1 MKIIVGISG
10 ASSVHLGIRVAN
22 EILAAGHEVC
32 AIISDGARVTFKS
45 EKAWEYLG
53 NSRIPK
59 DNLGNSR
66 IPKANLENSRIL
78 NENLGNSRIPN
89 ENLGNSGIPNEN
101 FLQIEEFLDEKIDIQ
116 RNMSDAAASGSSGY
130 EAMII
135 APCSSNTLAK
145 VAAGICD
152 NLLLRAAAVMLKEQ
166 RKLIIAPRE
175 MPFSPLSI
183 KHMSELSGL
192 GVMFAPPMIAHYN
205 KPLSLN
211 DAENFIIGKWLDCL
225 NIKNNLFKRWK
236 I

>member
-10 ASSVHLGIRVAN
+10 ASSVHLGIRLAN

-45 EKAWEYLG
+45 EKAWEYL
-53 NSRIPK
+53 S
-59 DNLGNSR
+59 
-66 IPKANLENSRIL
+66 
-78 NENLGNSRIPN
+78 NSRIPN
-89 ENLGNSGIPNEN
+89 ENLGNSRIPSQNLGNSRIPKAN

-116 RNMSDAAASGSSGY
+116 SNMSSAAASGSSGY

-192 GVMFAPPMIAHYN
+192 GVMFALPMIAHYS